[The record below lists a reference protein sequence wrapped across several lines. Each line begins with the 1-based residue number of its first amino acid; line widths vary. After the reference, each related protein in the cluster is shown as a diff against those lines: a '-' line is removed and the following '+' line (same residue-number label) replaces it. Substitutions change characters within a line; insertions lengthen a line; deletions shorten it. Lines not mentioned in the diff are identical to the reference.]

1 MQPLVER
8 PVLRHQRGRPAP
20 RRLLLGHQRVGGE
33 QQPGDGRA
41 VLKGGADHPQRVD
54 DPHRDHVAVLPR
66 QCVEPVV
73 GAEQRGRGDHLGG
86 RVAGSLSARR
96 TISTPIA
103 WSPVTSA
110 PPSVTLASSA
120 PTACSSAAPPPATI
134 PSAIAALVAASA
146 SSTRCRSSF
155 SSAEVG
161 APTRMTATLPDS
173 EPIRSVSTS
182 SSTPNVARSSSA
194 RSCASRNSTASADPP
209 PPMIAVLSAFTST
222 WRARPSCSTVIVSS
236 ENPECL
242 L

>member
-1 MQPLVER
+1 M
-8 PVLRHQRGRPAP
+8 
-20 RRLLLGHQRVGGE
+20 
-33 QQPGDGRA
+33 
-41 VLKGGADHPQRVD
+41 
-54 DPHRDHVAVLPR
+54 
-66 QCVEPVV
+66 
-73 GAEQRGRGDHLGG
+73 
-86 RVAGSLSARR
+86 
-96 TISTPIA
+96 
-103 WSPVTSA
+103 
-110 PPSVTLASSA
+110 
-120 PTACSSAAPPPATI
+120 
-134 PSAIAALVAASA
+134 
-146 SSTRCRSSF
+146 